1 MTDAEIVARVRG
13 GDTEAYTLL
22 VDRYRSAVYGLAYHS
37 LRSVEDARDVAQEA
51 LVQAYRSLEQLREP
65 ARFGA
70 WLGQITRNEC
80 RAWERRQRPR
90 GASGEPETAD
100 DGVDQLVTRVAV
112 EEALGRLSE
121 ASRLT
126 LTLFYLDAYSMR
138 EIAEFLEVPVTTIK
152 SRLRDAR
159 ARLRKALGEIVEETI
174 KPEPLPEDFTDQVM
188 QRTSHPPTQRPGEPE
203 ETDGATAY
211 P

>member
-1 MTDAEIVARVRG
+1 MTDAEIVACVRG
-13 GDTEAYTLL
+13 GDTEAYALL

-51 LVQAYRSLEQLREP
+51 LVQAYRCLEQLREP

-80 RAWERRQRPR
+80 RAWERRHRQR
-90 GASGEPETAD
+90 GASGEPQTVD
-100 DGVDQLVTRVAV
+100 DGVDQLVTRLAV
-112 EEALGRLSE
+112 EQALARLSE

-126 LTLFYLDAYSMR
+126 LTLFYIDAYSMR
-138 EIAEFLEVPVTTIK
+138 EIAEFLAVPVTTIK

-159 ARLRKALGEIVEETI
+159 ARIRKELREIVEETI
-174 KPEPLPEDFTDQVM
+174 KPAALPEDFADQVM
-188 QRTSHPPTQRPGEPE
+188 QRTAHPSSQRPGEPE
-203 ETDGATAY
+203 EPDPGAAY

>member
-1 MTDAEIVARVRG
+1 MTDAAIVARVRG

-37 LRSVEDARDVAQEA
+37 LRNVEDARDVAQEA
-51 LVQAYRSLEQLREP
+51 LVQAYLRLGQLREP
-65 ARFGA
+65 AKFGA

-80 RAWERRQRPR
+80 RHWERRQRPR
-90 GASGEPETAD
+90 GRSDEPQTVD
-100 DGVDQLVTRVAV
+100 DGVDQLVTRLAV
-112 EEALGRLSE
+112 EQALARLSE

-126 LTLFYLDAYSMR
+126 LTLFYIDAYSMR
-138 EIAEFLEVPVTTIK
+138 EIADFLVVPVTTIK

-159 ARLRKALGEIVEETI
+159 ARIRKELGEIVAERL
-174 KPEPLPEDFTDQVM
+174 KPVPLPDDFTDQVM
-188 QRTSHPPTQRPGEPE
+188 QRTSLRSAPRPGESE
-203 ETDGATAY
+203 ENDPGAAY